1 MKDPL
6 ALYKLIILY
15 MLDKVDFPLTKAQV
29 GDFILEHEYTNFITL
44 QSVMAELVE
53 SRLVIAQSY
62 RNRTHLKLTKEG
74 SDTIHFFEN
83 EIGSG
88 IKKDIDE
95 FFKKNSIEMR
105 NESSI
110 IADYYRTTQG
120 DYAAHLIAKE
130 KETSLIDMTL
140 CVPTEELASSICDN
154 WNNKN
159 QAIYEYLCKELF

>member
-1 MKDPL
+1 LKDPH

-74 SDTIHFFEN
+74 SDTIHFFEG
-83 EIGSG
+83 EISRA
-88 IKKDIDE
+88 IKNDIDE
-95 FFKKNSIEMR
+95 FFRKNSIEMR

-110 IADYYRTTQG
+110 IADYYKTTQG
-120 DYAAHLIAKE
+120 DWAAHLIAKE
-130 KETSLIDMTL
+130 KETSLIDLTL
-140 CVPTEELASSICDN
+140 SVPTEEIASSICDN
-154 WNNKN
+154 WNEKN
-159 QAIYEYLCKELF
+159 QLIYEFLCKELF